1 MEEKSLVT
9 THERLKSL
17 LDLADRVEID
27 ESIPPEKRGLLSLL
41 IWCKYV
47 YLGLYDSLKFPD
59 LLYI

>member
-1 MEEKSLVT
+1 MT

-17 LDLADRVEID
+17 LDVADRVEID
-27 ESIPPEKRGLLSLL
+27 ERIPPEKRVLLSLL
-41 IWCKYV
+41 IRCKYV